1 MDWNLLSD
9 VNSQALAA
17 ALRGAAA
24 RHTAIAHNIANV
36 DTPGF
41 VRSDVDFEE
50 ALALALHEARRAPRR
65 AADLIAALSL
75 RPRRDLASPARAD
88 GNNVNID
95 REMAALA
102 RNVLRYN
109 AVGEILAGR
118 IRMLRTA
125 IHEGR
130 R

>member
-24 RHTAIAHNIANV
+24 RHAVIADNIANV

-50 ALALALHEARRAPRR
+50 ALALALQEARRTPHR

-109 AVGEILAGR
+109 AAGEVLAAR

>member
-1 MDWNLLSD
+1 MDCNLLSD

-24 RHTAIAHNIANV
+24 RHAAIADNVANV

-50 ALALALHEARRAPRR
+50 ALALALQEARRAPHR

-109 AVGEILAGR
+109 AAGEILAAR
-118 IRMLRTA
+118 IRALRTA

>member
-1 MDWNLLSD
+1 VDWNLLSD

-17 ALRGAAA
+17 ALSGAAA
-24 RHTAIAHNIANV
+24 RHAAIADNIANV

-50 ALALALHEARRAPRR
+50 ALALALQEARRAPRR

>member
-1 MDWNLLSD
+1 VDWNLLSD

-17 ALRGAAA
+17 ALSGAAA
-24 RHTAIAHNIANV
+24 RHAAIADNIANV

-50 ALALALHEARRAPRR
+50 ALALALQEARRAPRR

-109 AVGEILAGR
+109 AAGEVLAAR